1 MSVEHS
7 LSPPRTLLTLSLI
20 LDLILPPYRDYYY
33 YFMAGCL
40 EYKMGVVEGW
50 WGVGEGLW

>member
-1 MSVEHS
+1 MPGRMSVEHS

-20 LDLILPPYRDYYY
+20 LDLILPPHRDYY

-40 EYKMGVVEGW
+40 EYKMGVVG
-50 WGVGEGLW
+50 GGEGLW